1 MYKYH
6 SEDLPAVL
14 SFSIFTTN
22 TLYDQLFLSIICKAT
37 QDTEMK
43 VSGASEEDS
52 EEGYESDG
60 LDSEFFEVILS
71 FFLSISHFLFFFF
84 FLSVPVVAFFHM
96 HHIFQLKDTDSCF
109 RRTRSTASART

>member
-71 FFLSISHFLFFFF
+71 FLLSISHFLFFPYLFP
-84 FLSVPVVAFFHM
+84 S
-96 HHIFQLKDTDSCF
+96 
-109 RRTRSTASART
+109 